1 MEIVAKR
8 IYREIENI
16 LIRNNKV
23 PNNVNQ
29 KANNIFKCVQAL
41 KSYCQ
46 QYSDLH
52 YNLIVE
58 YYETP
63 FTINRDQKLKQFAD
77 KYSINISHV
86 YLIRREIL
94 LRFLVILQQKK
105 LYTIPVENA
114 WLVFNF
120 MVYFSYK

>member
-29 KANNIFKCVQAL
+29 KANNI
-41 KSYCQ
+41 CQ
-46 QYSDLH
+46 QHSDLH

-94 LRFLVILQQKK
+94 LRFLVMLQQKK

-114 WLVFNF
+114 
-120 MVYFSYK
+120 

>member
-29 KANNIFKCVQAL
+29 KANNIFKCVQVL

-46 QYSDLH
+46 QHSDLH

-94 LRFLVILQQKK
+94 LRFLVMLQQKK

-114 WLVFNF
+114 
-120 MVYFSYK
+120 